1 MNSVLVIVVLLL
13 VCLLGGLAAASFRI
27 ARRVGRKTAI
37 IVALALPGTI
47 LLGLWYSVYPLVD
60 VLAWYEDSDM
70 EAALVGESKDR
81 WEGWWISLRWRW
93 KGNYW
98 MEYYLDRE
106 CDKWKEVTLV
116 RDRMHLVVKTKGV
129 PAAIVDLGSGRCT
142 NLLYRCVDR
151 SPYRINLTSD
161 VLCRTR
167 LIDERYRA
175 WSEVLGRAL
184 ERE

>member
-13 VCLLGGLAAASFRI
+13 VGLLGGLAAASFWI

-37 IVALALPGTI
+37 IVALALMGTI
-47 LLGLWYSVYPLVD
+47 VLGLWYSVYPLVD

-98 MEYYLDRE
+98 MEYLVDLE
-106 CDKWKEVTLV
+106 CNRWKEVALV
-116 RDRMHLVVKTKGV
+116 RDGMHLVVSRKGV
-129 PAAIVDLGSGRCT
+129 PAAIIDLDSGRCT
-142 NLLYRCVDR
+142 NLLYKSVDS
-151 SPYRINLTSD
+151 SPYRVNLTND

-167 LIDERYRA
+167 LIDERYSM